1 MKEFHL
7 TVRVNNLKDSL
18 EFYKWL
24 FDVEPKT
31 VLEGR
36 YATLIVPQLGLNM
49 VMIQARET
57 PVNQSKVH
65 HIGFAVR
72 DRDAVLNCQD
82 RAKRAGVTVS
92 DEAKTTWRG
101 TAMHQLWLEDPDGT
115 KVEIY
120 SRLTDEELAQAPDD
134 KEPVPLAG

>member
-1 MKEFHL
+1 MNEFHL
-7 TVRVNNLKDSL
+7 TVRVNNLKNSL

-24 FDVEPKT
+24 FDVEPKA

-49 VMIQARET
+49 VMIQASET
-57 PVNQSKVH
+57 PVNQTKVH
-65 HIGFAVR
+65 HLGFAVP
-72 DRDAVLNCQD
+72 DKEAVLRCQD
-82 RAKRAGVTVS
+82 RAKRAGVPVS

-120 SRLTDEELAQAPDD
+120 SRLTNEELAQAPED
-134 KEPVPLAG
+134 KEPVLLVG